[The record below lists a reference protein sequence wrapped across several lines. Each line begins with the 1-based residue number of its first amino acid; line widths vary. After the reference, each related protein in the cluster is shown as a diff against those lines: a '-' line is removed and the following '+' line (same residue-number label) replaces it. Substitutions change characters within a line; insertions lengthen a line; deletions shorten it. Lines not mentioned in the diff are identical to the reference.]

1 MFDFFGREGGREEG
15 REGGMGGGRGV
26 CVVTRMFFRIFL
38 LFFLLFAAPS
48 RGQLIFLKG
57 EIEYARFIAH
67 HDVYRLVLYD
77 PAHLGSLRL
86 LEKLR
91 AEGGHLATA
100 ALVASS
106 VSEFSAGEIPRIVV
120 VDRRPQGLRRLL
132 EEEDAAVQP
141 IEYGTHHARLSTR
154 ADAHYLLLLGNQL
167 PGAAL
172 EAFGTFAETAG
183 VPCLYARAGPK
194 TENLFATFGFKP
206 YMKHQ
211 MHFILRGKSVEDART
226 FEFGTREEFEVE
238 IGKVRA

>member
-1 MFDFFGREGGREEG
+1 M
-15 REGGMGGGRGV
+15 EGGMEVR
-26 CVVTRMFFRIFL
+26 VVTRMFL
-38 LFFLLFAAPS
+38 LIALFLLFAAPS
-48 RGQLIFLKG
+48 RGQLIFLQG

-132 EEEDAAVQP
+132 EEEEEEPAVQP
-141 IEYGTHHARLSTR
+141 IEYGTHHARLNTR

-172 EAFGTFAETAG
+172 EAFSTFAETAG

-211 MHFILRGKSVEDART
+211 MHFILNGKSVEDART
-226 FEFGTREEFEVE
+226 FEFGTRAEFEVGVKRGE
-238 IGKVRA
+238 IGKERKA